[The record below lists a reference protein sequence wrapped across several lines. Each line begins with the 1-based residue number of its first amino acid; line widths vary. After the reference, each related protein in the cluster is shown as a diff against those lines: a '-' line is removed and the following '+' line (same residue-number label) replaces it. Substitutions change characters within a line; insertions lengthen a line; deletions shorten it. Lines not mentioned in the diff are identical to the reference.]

1 MGYNI
6 SLLVVFCKYLLCA
19 CTTFS
24 AFLGII
30 FEIHILC
37 ILGDIDNSFFYQGVG
52 NTLKRHYET
61 YLLEYELSHDDVDGE
76 CCLMCHRSLSLFSGL
91 YIYYNAGV
99 VKFCL
104 IDYYLPFMLGAT
116 VAQQVT
122 G

>member
-1 MGYNI
+1 MGYSI

-76 CCLMCHRSLSLFSGL
+76 CCLMCHRSVSMSLVSL
-91 YIYYNAGV
+91 YIYNVEVA
-99 VKFCL
+99 KFCL
-104 IDYYLPFMLGAT
+104 IDYHLPFMSG
-116 VAQQVT
+116 
-122 G
+122 